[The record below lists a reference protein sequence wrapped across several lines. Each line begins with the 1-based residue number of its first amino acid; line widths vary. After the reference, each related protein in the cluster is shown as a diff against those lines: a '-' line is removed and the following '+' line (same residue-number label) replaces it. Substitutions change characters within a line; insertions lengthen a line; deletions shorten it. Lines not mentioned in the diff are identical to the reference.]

1 MPLTT
6 GQRQVSLL
14 ASIFLMSLKNLF
26 TAHGTRIDCH
36 MRSMAAAGLRRA
48 SDRSRAAAG
57 GAGFH
62 SSLNRGR
69 SLNGRYCLYFLSPN
83 PCLPSPAFSP
93 R

>member
-57 GAGFH
+57 GAGGGGGPLVLVRT
-62 SSLNRGR
+62 S
-69 SLNGRYCLYFLSPN
+69 Y
-83 PCLPSPAFSP
+83 
-93 R
+93 